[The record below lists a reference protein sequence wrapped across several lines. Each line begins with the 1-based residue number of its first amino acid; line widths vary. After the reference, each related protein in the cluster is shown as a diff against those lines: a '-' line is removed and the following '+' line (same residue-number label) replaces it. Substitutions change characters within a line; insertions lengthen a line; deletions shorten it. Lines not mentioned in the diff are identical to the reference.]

1 VGYKRTKTYVLT
13 FADEQFAGLEV
24 RARGASI
31 QHVIGLV
38 GLMDLAGLKDI
49 TKITPQDRRELD
61 RLFRIFVGCPK
72 ACDWA
77 HEDQG
82 GNHYVSKI
90 KSWNLEDEDDIAV
103 PATYEGYVELDM
115 EFQMALV
122 FTWLEAVVGVGG
134 GDLGKDSPGGG
145 LPPGDSIPMETLPDD
160 PES

>member
-1 VGYKRTKTYVLT
+1 VGYKRTKAYVLT
-13 FADEQFAGLEV
+13 FADEEFAGLEV

-31 QHVIGLV
+31 QQVVGLV
-38 GLMDLAGLKDI
+38 DLMSLAGLDNI
-49 TKITPQDRRELD
+49 TKITPEDRRELD

-72 ACDWA
+72 ACDWV

-90 KSWNLEDEDDIAV
+90 TSWNLEDENDIPV
-103 PATYEGYVELDM
+103 PAVYEGYVGLDM

-122 FTWLEAVVGVGG
+122 FTWLEAVVGAGG

-145 LPPGDSIPMETLPDD
+145 LPPAGSIPMETLPGA